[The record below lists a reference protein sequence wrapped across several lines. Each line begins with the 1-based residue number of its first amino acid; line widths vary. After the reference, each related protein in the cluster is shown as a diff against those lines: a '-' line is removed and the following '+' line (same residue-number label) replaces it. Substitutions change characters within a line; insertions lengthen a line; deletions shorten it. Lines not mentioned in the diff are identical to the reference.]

1 MKSRRVRCTIMLLM
15 LVSSAGQALSHPDV
29 SATARMEFRMD
40 GSRLIGL
47 TQNLVFDDA
56 TSRRLTSRFD
66 EDHDGRLSEAE
77 RGALIEETGGR
88 LADRQFFV
96 EATLAKRHLPLPR
109 ASSISADLLEGR
121 VVISGSFALPDLPD
135 LRGQTLSLI
144 IRDPDLTIAFRF
156 DPARPIEFGNGSLGC
171 RAAVK
176 PDPTQAYFGGLVI
189 PEVLTLSCP

>member
-1 MKSRRVRCTIMLLM
+1 MTSGRIWCTIGPLM
-15 LVSSAGQALSHPDV
+15 LVLSAGQALSHPDV
-29 SATARMEFRMD
+29 SATARVELRMD
-40 GSRLIGL
+40 GSRLIEL
-47 TQNLVFDDA
+47 TQKLVFDSA
-56 TSRRLTSRFD
+56 TSDRLVRRFD
-66 EDHDGRLSEAE
+66 EDRDGRLSEAE

-96 EATLAKRHLPLPR
+96 EAVLASSHLALPR

-135 LRGQTLSLI
+135 LRGQTLALI

-156 DPARPIEFGNGSLGC
+156 DPARPIEIGNGSLGC

-176 PDPTQAYFGGLVI
+176 PDPTKAYLGGLAI